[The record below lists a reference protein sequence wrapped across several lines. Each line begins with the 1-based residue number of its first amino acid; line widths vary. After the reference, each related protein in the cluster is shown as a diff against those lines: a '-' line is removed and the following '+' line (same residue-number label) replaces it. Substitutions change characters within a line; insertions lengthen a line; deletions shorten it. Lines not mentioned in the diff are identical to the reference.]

1 LIRQGLLGKATE
13 NAVRAVISGPKLAVP
28 KYTDVQVPY
37 GYIGLPL
44 YLVLYAFKPFI
55 IQEMEYMFN
64 SNSDIQIKMTDAEN
78 NIILD
83 DSLKEITPKKIEKMI
98 NLFTKSHKDR
108 FREVMF
114 INDTDKELQRLGV
127 KYDEN
132 TPGAATVTLADL
144 LYFVANNI
152 IKDKHIICTRYPVE
166 DYRNVAPM
174 KIKIMT
180 TEVTANRR
188 DDLTGELFE
197 NVPVS
202 PKPGQDPA
210 KVRWVDSARP

>member
-1 LIRQGLLGKATE
+1 
-13 NAVRAVISGPKLAVP
+13 
-28 KYTDVQVPY
+28 
-37 GYIGLPL
+37 
-44 YLVLYAFKPFI
+44 
-55 IQEMEYMFN
+55 
-64 SNSDIQIKMTDAEN
+64 MTDAEN

-152 IKDKHIICTRYPVE
+152 IKDKHVICTRYPVE

-210 KVRWVDSARP
+210 KVRWVDSARPQNLYLSGWGGD